1 MADFYKVKNEEL
13 TTIGTDVIS
22 IGQAK
27 EKAMNRKG
35 EKIGWIGGW
44 FGGFIWV
51 GLLSAVW
58 IFQNRISNGMLGIVL
73 FIIAIILI
81 IALAPWRHPN
91 TKYWKLMLPIYL
103 LFLISIAV
111 VIYLYGG
118 LRNGGLSWISFS
130 WLIPSLIPFAIIGNR
145 KWNSNA

>member
-1 MADFYKVKNEEL
+1 M
-13 TTIGTDVIS
+13 
-22 IGQAK
+22 
-27 EKAMNRKG
+27 
-35 EKIGWIGGW
+35 
-44 FGGFIWV
+44 
-51 GLLSAVW
+51 GLLSALW
-58 IFQNRISNGMLGIVL
+58 IFQNRSSNGMLGIVL

-145 KWNSNA
+145 NWNSGEKGERGTSINK

>member
-1 MADFYKVKNEEL
+1 MTGHFTAGYFKR
-13 TTIGTDVIS
+13 TP
-22 IGQAK
+22 K

-35 EKIGWIGGW
+35 ERIGWIGGW
-44 FGGFIWV
+44 LGGFIWV

-58 IFQNRISNGMLGIVL
+58 IFQNRSSNGILGIAL

-111 VIYLYGG
+111 VIYLYAG

-130 WLIPSLIPFAIIGNR
+130 WLIPSLIPFVIIGNR
-145 KWNSNA
+145 KWNSNAYRDRDAHR

>member
-1 MADFYKVKNEEL
+1 
-13 TTIGTDVIS
+13 
-22 IGQAK
+22 
-27 EKAMNRKG
+27 MNRKG
-35 EKIGWIGGW
+35 ERIGWIGGW
-44 FGGFIWV
+44 LGGFIWV

-58 IFQNRISNGMLGIVL
+58 IFQNRSSNGMLGIAL

-111 VIYLYGG
+111 VIYLYAG

-130 WLIPSLIPFAIIGNR
+130 WLIPSLIPFVIIGNR
-145 KWNSNA
+145 KWNSNAYRDRDAHR

>member
-1 MADFYKVKNEEL
+1 
-13 TTIGTDVIS
+13 
-22 IGQAK
+22 
-27 EKAMNRKG
+27 MNRKG
-35 EKIGWIGGW
+35 ERIGWIGGW
-44 FGGFIWV
+44 LGGFIWV

-58 IFQNRISNGMLGIVL
+58 IFQNRSSNGILGIAL

-111 VIYLYGG
+111 VIYLYAG

-130 WLIPSLIPFAIIGNR
+130 WLIPSLIPFVIIGNR
-145 KWNSNA
+145 KWNSNAYRDRDAHR